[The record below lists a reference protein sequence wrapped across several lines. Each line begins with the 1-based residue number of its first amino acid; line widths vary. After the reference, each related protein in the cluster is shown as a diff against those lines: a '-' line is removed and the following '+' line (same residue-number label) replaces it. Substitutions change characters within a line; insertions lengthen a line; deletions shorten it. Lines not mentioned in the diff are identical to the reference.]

1 MRPVRFPVSNT
12 NASAPCAGCTLHP
25 VARLWLYRRHKAS
38 SHRASGR
45 GMATFLLIVH
55 GLLAVTL
62 LGGLTHQ
69 AMSAAWPSR
78 SKAGVFHSFRAV
90 NSSVYTNANIVLYLA
105 TALLG
110 GIIYPVYRVAVRTY
124 LENARLYP
132 AVGSFEI
139 KEQFISVGLGMLPLY
154 WLVWR
159 QPPEGGAKSA
169 RIAVTLILCFIV
181 WYAFLVGHVLNNI
194 RGLFGL

>member
-1 MRPVRFPVSNT
+1 VVSIVD
-12 NASAPCAGCTLHP
+12 AAGHQ
-25 VARLWLYRRHKAS
+25 
-38 SHRASGR
+38 GD
-45 GMATFLLIVH
+45 GMPTFLLIVH
-55 GLLAVTL
+55 GLLAVVL
-62 LGGLTHQ
+62 LGGITHQ

-78 SKAGVFHSFRAV
+78 NKTGIFRSFRAV
-90 NSSVYTNANIVLYLA
+90 SGAVYTNANIVLYVA
-105 TALLG
+105 TAILG
-110 GIIYPVYRVAVRTY
+110 GTIYPVYRVGVRTY

-159 QPPEGGAKSA
+159 STDASAKTA
-169 RIAVTLILCFIV
+169 RIAVTLMLCFIV

>member
-1 MRPVRFPVSNT
+1 
-12 NASAPCAGCTLHP
+12 
-25 VARLWLYRRHKAS
+25 
-38 SHRASGR
+38 
-45 GMATFLLIVH
+45 MATFLLIVH
-55 GLLAVTL
+55 GLLAVVL
-62 LGGLTHQ
+62 LGGITHQ

-78 SKAGVFHSFRAV
+78 NRTGIFRSFRAV
-90 NSSVYTNANIVLYLA
+90 YGSAYTNANITLYLA
-105 TALLG
+105 TAILG
-110 GIIYPVYRVAVRTY
+110 GTIYPVYRVGVRTY

-154 WLVWR
+154 WLLWR
-159 QPPEGGAKSA
+159 RPPEADAKSA

>member
-1 MRPVRFPVSNT
+1 
-12 NASAPCAGCTLHP
+12 
-25 VARLWLYRRHKAS
+25 
-38 SHRASGR
+38 
-45 GMATFLLIVH
+45 MATFLLIVH
-55 GLLAVTL
+55 GLLAVVL
-62 LGGLTHQ
+62 LGGITHQ

-78 SKAGVFHSFRAV
+78 NKTGVISSFRAV
-90 NSSVYTNANIVLYLA
+90 SGSVYTNANIVLYLA
-105 TALLG
+105 TATLG
-110 GIIYPVYRVAVRTY
+110 GTIYPVYRIGVRTY

-154 WLVWR
+154 WLLWR
-159 QPPEGGAKSA
+159 RPPEAGAKSA

>member
-1 MRPVRFPVSNT
+1 MV
-12 NASAPCAGCTLHP
+12 
-25 VARLWLYRRHKAS
+25 
-38 SHRASGR
+38 
-45 GMATFLLIVH
+45 TFLLILH
-55 GLLAVTL
+55 GLLAVVL
-62 LGGLTHQ
+62 LGGITHQ

-78 SKAGVFHSFRAV
+78 NKTGVFRSFRAV
-90 NSSVYTNANIVLYLA
+90 SGSVYTNANVVLYLA
-105 TALLG
+105 TAILG
-110 GIIYPVYRVAVRTY
+110 GTIYPVYRVGVRTY

-154 WLVWR
+154 WLLWR
-159 QPPEGGAKSA
+159 RPAEGSVENSAKTA
-169 RIAVTLILCFIV
+169 RIAVTLVLCFIV

>member
-1 MRPVRFPVSNT
+1 MP
-12 NASAPCAGCTLHP
+12 
-25 VARLWLYRRHKAS
+25 
-38 SHRASGR
+38 
-45 GMATFLLIVH
+45 TFLLIVH
-55 GLLAVTL
+55 GLLAVVL

-78 SKAGVFHSFRAV
+78 SKTGIISAFRAV
-90 NSSVYTNANIVLYLA
+90 SGSVYTNANIALYLA
-105 TALLG
+105 TAILG
-110 GIIYPVYRVAVRTY
+110 GAIYPVYRVSVRTY

-139 KEQFISVGLGMLPLY
+139 KEQFISVGLAMLPLY
-154 WLVWR
+154 WLLWR
-159 QPPEGGAKSA
+159 RMTEAGATEAGAGTA

>member
-1 MRPVRFPVSNT
+1 MI
-12 NASAPCAGCTLHP
+12 
-25 VARLWLYRRHKAS
+25 
-38 SHRASGR
+38 
-45 GMATFLLIVH
+45 TFLLIVH

-78 SKAGVFHSFRAV
+78 SKVGIIRSFRAV
-90 NSSVYTNANIVLYLA
+90 KGSVYTNANIVLYLA
-105 TALLG
+105 TAILG
-110 GIIYPVYRVAVRTY
+110 GTIYPVYRVGVRTY

-139 KEQFISVGLGMLPLY
+139 KEQFISVGLAMLPFY
-154 WLVWR
+154 WLLWQR
-159 QPPEGGAKSA
+159 MAQAGATGAGARTA